1 MSWRII
7 VIDPIRET
15 LAKVGT
21 FLPTLIGVLFIL
33 VVGWFIAKVIQ
44 RIVTRLLKLVR
55 LDAASDRAGI
65 ADILAKG
72 EIRYTLSESIGILI
86 YWLVMLIVFVTAVD
100 ALGLKVAAQLL
111 DKIVLYIPNVVVSIF
126 ILSLGTFVAV
136 FLGGIVRTAAMNAGV
151 AQARLLG
158 QLSQLIVIIFAIA
171 MALEQLN
178 IGTKV
183 IAISLNVILGAI
195 GLACALAF
203 GLGCKDI
210 AAKFVSDL
218 IEKVKTKKR

>member
-1 MSWRII
+1 MGWKII

-15 LAKVGT
+15 LTKVGT
-21 FLPTLIGVLFIL
+21 FVPILIGVLFIL
-33 VVGWFIAKVIQ
+33 VVGWLVAKVIQ
-44 RIVTRLLKLVR
+44 RLVTRILKLVR
-55 LDAASDRAGI
+55 LDVASERAGI
-65 ADILAKG
+65 ANFLAKG
-72 EIRYTLSESIGILI
+72 EIKYTLSELIGMLI

-111 DKIVLYIPNVVVSIF
+111 DKIVLYLPNVVVSIF

-136 FLGGIVRTAAMNAGV
+136 FLGGIVRTAATNAGV
-151 AQARLLG
+151 AFARLLG
-158 QLSQLIVIIFAIA
+158 QLSQLIVIVFAIA

-178 IGTKV
+178 IGTRI

-203 GLGCKDI
+203 GLGCKDL

-218 IEKVKTKKR
+218 IEKVKVKKR